1 VELSVQTTEEKEV
14 RRALDEYK
22 IALNTVAFRNW
33 WHRINLFLGELPA
46 IQAEKK
52 LKAIE
57 ERVRRSVNQSEER
70 RRLVRLISNQ
80 RPASVRERIHFLRLI
95 IE

>member
-1 VELSVQTTEEKEV
+1 VEPSVQTTEENEV

-22 IALNTVAFRNW
+22 TALNTVSFRNW

-52 LKAIE
+52 LKSIE
-57 ERVRRSVNQSEER
+57 ERVRQSVNQSEEHR
-70 RRLVRLISNQ
+70 RFVRLISDQ
-80 RPASVRERIHFLRLI
+80 QPASVRERDYFLGLI
-95 IE
+95 N